1 MQPTIGPNKAIAAGT
16 AGSLSILLIYI
27 LGLFHITVPPEVAS
41 AATALVSTLF
51 AWLVPH
57 GGTA

>member
-1 MQPTIGPNKAIAAGT
+1 MNPTVGPNKAIAAGV
-16 AGSLSILLIYI
+16 AGSVSVLVIWI
-27 LGLFHITVPPEVAS
+27 LGTLGITVPPEVSS
-41 AATALVSTLF
+41 AATTLVSTLF